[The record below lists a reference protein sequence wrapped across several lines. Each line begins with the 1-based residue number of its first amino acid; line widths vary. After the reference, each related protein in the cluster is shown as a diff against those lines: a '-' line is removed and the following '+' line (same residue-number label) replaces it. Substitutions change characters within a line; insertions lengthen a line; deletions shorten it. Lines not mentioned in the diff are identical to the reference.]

1 MFGIERLRRWLILGI
16 PALLI
21 VVLAAAC
28 GGGASEAIPQKAAG
42 TPPPAPPKQYIIKV
56 ATLRQPHLFHPAF
69 YERFLPPNI
78 KMEVVPLASSPDIKN
93 ALITGSAEFGVVG
106 LTASLAGAAQDEP
119 IRVIASAAD
128 GGSAI
133 VARNDRNITTV
144 QDLKGKKIGYPAGAS
159 QDILLR
165 LTLKQ
170 AGIDPEKDVTL
181 IKLGFTDMAL
191 ALERGDID
199 AFCSAETGPSDSLV
213 RGNSRLVVY
222 PYNTPMK
229 RINIVFATS
238 QTLIDKDPQL
248 VQAMVEVHAKATA
261 YMRTHQDEWAA
272 GVVKAY
278 GSPPEA
284 LALAVNNISLRWEM
298 DEAYFEQARVQG
310 AEMEGLKYIKK
321 QPDYKALFN
330 STFVTK
336 LMNK

>member
-1 MFGIERLRRWLILGI
+1 M
-16 PALLI
+16 
-21 VVLAAAC
+21 
-28 GGGASEAIPQKAAG
+28 
-42 TPPPAPPKQYIIKV
+42 
-56 ATLRQPHLFHPAF
+56 
-69 YERFLPPNI
+69 
-78 KMEVVPLASSPDIKN
+78 
-93 ALITGSAEFGVVG
+93 
-106 LTASLAGAAQDEP
+106 
-119 IRVIASAAD
+119 
-128 GGSAI
+128 
-133 VARNDRNITTV
+133 
-144 QDLKGKKIGYPAGAS
+144 
-159 QDILLR
+159 
-165 LTLKQ
+165 
-170 AGIDPEKDVTL
+170 DPEKDVTL

-213 RGNSRLVVY
+213 RDNSHLVVY

-238 QTLIDKDPQL
+238 QALIDKDPEL
-248 VQAMVEVHAKATA
+248 VQTMVEVHAKATA

-310 AEMEGLKYIKK
+310 QEMEGLKYIKK

-330 STFVTK
+330 SAFVTK
-336 LMNK
+336 LINK